1 MSTSNIAARVETW
14 LSSTWHIKVPLTWL
28 EACIN
33 WIQEENSGSNLSQA
47 QINKQVFEQWLL
59 TDLRDLEYPILPDC
73 ILNAP
78 KGELSGFYSIQI
90 DSLVDVSQPAYSQLQ
105 KLRGKSTVNE
115 EVTAST
121 QAFQKPWEAKPTR
134 MLMLQLTDGIHQI
147 QGMEYQ
153 PVPVLCSNLPPGTKI
168 TVQGNIAYR
177 LGVLL
182 LKPENVKLLGGEVD
196 ALLEDYSQ
204 ERVLARLIGETE
216 NCNSVGQ
223 AGHEQIFSRPVDES
237 EQSLGPSDEELLAG
251 LDENN
256 EFTLNNGTSLES
268 GYCSKSNNFSTASGS
283 LTVHNGNVLIEKSG
297 SPFPPS
303 VEQVSPPIEYADGF
317 LNDFPLEDDFLLEE
331 EMQIELDE
339 VTPVVMNRNTGLIT
353 ERLPHTLR
361 RSCDLSLNGM
371 CEKSDVS
378 ERDKPMEAIS
388 KEKNFG
394 KTIFDERGNSM
405 NSFLQ
410 HRSVHQTCSSSDFS
424 LENPPEE
431 GQNDTDLD
439 ERRCKSQQTSDHSVL
454 NGDPVFFSKTDPETV
469 QQKHD
474 SQTFPCRAVEPH
486 LDLNSSPFT
495 YISLLLAKKPETV
508 TILKVKCFIVTL
520 TGNLT
525 NSNGS
530 WGIKAK
536 ISDGSAY
543 LEVDFA
549 DDILTSLIGF
559 SVAEMNK
566 LKKDPALRLKLRDG
580 LKECQ
585 KQLIDLCCLMTIE
598 FDPFES
604 KRTVLVLQDA
614 DTRHLEQLKKRLNK

>member
-1 MSTSNIAARVETW
+1 MSTSSIAARVETW
-14 LSSTWHIKVPLTWL
+14 LSSTWHVRVPLTWL

-59 TDLRDLEYPILPDC
+59 TDLRDLEYPILPNC
-73 ILNAP
+73 ILDTP

-153 PVPVLCSNLPPGTKI
+153 PVPVLCSNLLPGTKI
-168 TVQGNIAYR
+168 TVHGNISYR

-196 ALLEDYSQ
+196 ALFEDYCQ

-216 NCNSVGQ
+216 NPNAVGQ
-223 AGHEQIFSRPVDES
+223 AGHEQIFSRPVDEL
-237 EQSLGPSDEELLAG
+237 EQTLGPSDEELLAS
-251 LDENN
+251 LDEKN
-256 EFTLNNGTSLES
+256 EFTLNNRTSLES
-268 GYCSKSNNFSTASGS
+268 GYYSRTNNFNTASGS
-283 LTVHNGNVLIEKSG
+283 LTAHTGNVLLQKSG
-297 SPFPPS
+297 NLFPHS
-303 VEQVSPPIEYADGF
+303 AEQVSPPIEYADDF

-331 EMQIELDE
+331 EMQREIEE
-339 VTPVVMNRNTGLIT
+339 VPPVVMNRNIGLIT
-353 ERLPHTLR
+353 GRLPHTSGS
-361 RSCDLSLNGM
+361 SCNSSLNRTG
-371 CEKSDVS
+371 EEDNVN
-378 ERDKPMEAIS
+378 ERDKPREAIS
-388 KEKNFG
+388 KEKNVRRM
-394 KTIFDERGNSM
+394 IFDEDGNSM
-405 NSFLQ
+405 SKFLQ
-410 HRSVHQTCSSSDFS
+410 HKGLHQTCSSSDFS

-431 GQNDTDLD
+431 GQNYTDLD
-439 ERRCKSQQTSDHSVL
+439 ESRCKQQLTSDSRVL
-454 NGDPVFFSKTDPETV
+454 NDNPVCSLKMDPEGD
-469 QQKHD
+469 QQKRD
-474 SQTFPCRAVEPH
+474 SQIFPCKTVEAH
-486 LDLNSSPFT
+486 LDLNSPPFT

-525 NSNGS
+525 KTNGS

-559 SVAEMNK
+559 SVPEMNR
-566 LKKDPALRLKLRDG
+566 LKKDPALRLKLKDG
-580 LKECQ
+580 LEKCQ

-598 FDPFES
+598 FNPFQS
-604 KRTVLVLQDA
+604 KATVLILQDTDA
-614 DTRHLEQLKKRLNK
+614 SHLEQLKKRLNK

>member
-14 LSSTWHIKVPLTWL
+14 LSSTWHVKVPLTWL
-28 EACIN
+28 EACIS
-33 WIQEENSGSNLSQA
+33 WIQEENGGSNLSQA
-47 QINKQVFEQWLL
+47 QINRQVFEQWLL

-73 ILNAP
+73 ILDAP

-90 DSLVDVSQPAYSQLQ
+90 DSLLDVSQPAYSQLQ

-115 EVTAST
+115 EVTATT

-153 PVPVLCSNLPPGTKI
+153 PVPVLRSNLPPGTKI

-196 ALLEDYSQ
+196 ALLEEYSQ
-204 ERVLARLIGETE
+204 ERVLARLVGETE
-216 NCNSVGQ
+216 NPNSVGQ
-223 AGHEQIFSRPVDES
+223 ADHDQIVSGPVDEL
-237 EQSLGPSDEELLAG
+237 EQTPGPSDEELLAS

-256 EFTLNNGTSLES
+256 EFTLNNETSLES
-268 GYCSKSNNFSTASGS
+268 GYCSRSNNFSTASGS
-283 LTVHNGNVLIEKSG
+283 LTAHNGNVLLQERGG
-297 SPFPPS
+297 SLPHS
-303 VEQVSPPIEYADGF
+303 NGQVSTPVEYVDGF

-331 EMQIELDE
+331 DMQRELEE
-339 VTPVVMNRNTGLIT
+339 VPPVVMNRNTGLIT
-353 ERLPHTLR
+353 ERLPHTS
-361 RSCDLSLNGM
+361 RSPCNSPLNGT
-371 CEKSDVS
+371 CEKDYVN
-378 ERDKPMEAIS
+378 ERDKPVEATS
-388 KEKNFG
+388 KQKTFG
-394 KTIFDERGNSM
+394 RMVFDGDGNNAS
-405 NSFLQ
+405 SFSQ
-410 HRSVHQTCSSSDFS
+410 HKSIHQTCSSAGFS
-424 LENPPEE
+424 LENHPEE
-431 GQNDTDLD
+431 RQNDTDLD
-439 ERRCKSQQTSDHSVL
+439 DSRCKSQHTSDSRLL
-454 NGDPVFFSKTDPETV
+454 NYDPVSFSKMDPEAD

-474 SQTFPCRAVEPH
+474 SQSFPCRAVEAH
-486 LDLNSSPFT
+486 TDLDSPPFT
-495 YISLLLAKKPETV
+495 YISLLLAKQPETV
-508 TILKVKCFIVTL
+508 TTLKVKCFIVTL

-525 NSNGS
+525 SSNGS

-559 SVAEMNK
+559 SVPEMNR
-566 LKKDPALRLKLRDG
+566 LKKDPALHLKLKDG
-580 LKECQ
+580 LEKCQ

-598 FDPFES
+598 FNPLQS
-604 KRTVLVLQDA
+604 KATVLVLQDPDA
-614 DTRHLEQLKKRLNK
+614 RHLEQLKKRLNK

>member
-28 EACIN
+28 EACIS

-47 QINKQVFEQWLL
+47 QINRQVFEQWLL

-73 ILNAP
+73 ILDAP
-78 KGELSGFYSIQI
+78 KGELSGCYSIQI
-90 DSLVDVSQPAYSQLQ
+90 DSLVDVSQPAYAQLQ
-105 KLRGKSTVNE
+105 KLRGKNTVNE

-121 QAFQKPWEAKPTR
+121 QAFQKPWEAKSTR

-153 PVPVLCSNLPPGTKI
+153 PVPVLHSNLPPGTKI

-196 ALLEDYSQ
+196 ALLEEYSQ

-216 NCNSVGQ
+216 NPNAVGQ
-223 AGHEQIFSRPVDES
+223 AGHNQIVSRPVDEL
-237 EQSLGPSDEELLAG
+237 EQTVGPSDEELLAG

-256 EFTLNNGTSLES
+256 EFTLNNETSLES
-268 GYCSKSNNFSTASGS
+268 GYCSRSNNFSTASGS
-283 LTVHNGNVLIEKSG
+283 LTAHNGNVLLQKSG
-297 SPFPPS
+297 SPLPRS
-303 VEQVSPPIEYADGF
+303 DEQVTPPIEYVDGF

-331 EMQIELDE
+331 EMQRELEE
-339 VTPVVMNRNTGLIT
+339 VPPVVMTRNVGLIT
-353 ERLPHTLR
+353 ERLPHIS
-361 RSCDLSLNGM
+361 RSSYNSSLNGT
-371 CEKSDVS
+371 CEKDDVNV
-378 ERDKPMEAIS
+378 RDKPAEATN
-388 KEKNFG
+388 KQKTFG
-394 KTIFDERGNSM
+394 RTAFDGDGNSM
-405 NSFLQ
+405 SNFSQ
-410 HRSVHQTCSSSDFS
+410 HKRVHQTCSSAHFS

-431 GQNDTDLD
+431 RQNDTDLD
-439 ERRCKSQQTSDHSVL
+439 ESRCESQHASDSRLL
-454 NGDPVFFSKTDPETV
+454 NEDPVFFSKMDPEAD

-474 SQTFPCRAVEPH
+474 SQTFPCRAVEAH
-486 LDLNSSPFT
+486 LDLDSPPFT

-508 TILKVKCFIVTL
+508 TILKVKCFLVTL

-525 NSNGS
+525 SSNGS

-559 SVAEMNK
+559 SVPEMNR
-566 LKKDPALRLKLRDG
+566 LKKDPALHLKLKDG
-580 LKECQ
+580 LEKCQ

-598 FDPFES
+598 FNPLQS
-604 KRTVLVLQDA
+604 KATVLFLQDA
-614 DTRHLEQLKKRLNK
+614 DKRHLEQLKKRLNK

>member
-28 EACIN
+28 EACIS

-73 ILNAP
+73 ILDAP

-90 DSLVDVSQPAYSQLQ
+90 DSLLDVSQPAYSQLQ

-121 QAFQKPWEAKPTR
+121 QPFLKPWEAKPTR

-196 ALLEDYSQ
+196 ALLEEYSQ

-216 NCNSVGQ
+216 NPNSVGQ
-223 AGHEQIFSRPVDES
+223 AGRDQIASRPVDEL
-237 EQSLGPSDEELLAG
+237 EQTPGPSDEELLAS
-251 LDENN
+251 LDEDNELALNN
-256 EFTLNNGTSLES
+256 EMSLES
-268 GYCSKSNNFSTASGS
+268 GYCSRSNNFSTASGS
-283 LTVHNGNVLIEKSG
+283 LTAHNGNVLLRESG
-297 SPFPPS
+297 SSLPHS
-303 VEQVSPPIEYADGF
+303 DERVSAPTEYVDGF

-331 EMQIELDE
+331 MQRELED
-339 VTPVVMNRNTGLIT
+339 VPPVVMNRNMGLIT
-353 ERLPHTLR
+353 ERLPHT
-361 RSCDLSLNGM
+361 STSSDNLSLNGT
-371 CEKSDVS
+371 CEKDDVN
-378 ERDKPMEAIS
+378 ERDKPVEATS
-388 KEKNFG
+388 KQNTFG
-394 KTIFDERGNSM
+394 RTVFDGDRNSVG
-405 NSFLQ
+405 SFSQ
-410 HRSVHQTCSSSDFS
+410 HKSVHQTCSSADFS

-431 GQNDTDLD
+431 RQNDTNLD
-439 ERRCKSQQTSDHSVL
+439 EGRCESQHTSDSRLL
-454 NGDPVFFSKTDPETV
+454 NDDPVFFSKTDPEAD

-474 SQTFPCRAVEPH
+474 SQTFPCRAVEAH
-486 LDLNSSPFT
+486 LDLDSPPFT
-495 YISLLLAKKPETV
+495 YISLLLAKIPETV

-525 NSNGS
+525 SSNGS

-559 SVAEMNK
+559 SVPEMNR
-566 LKKDPALRLKLRDG
+566 LKKDPALHLKLKDG
-580 LKECQ
+580 LEKCQ

-598 FDPFES
+598 FNPLQS
-604 KRTVLVLQDA
+604 KATVLILQDVDA
-614 DTRHLEQLKKRLNK
+614 RHLEQLKKRLNK

>member
-1 MSTSNIAARVETW
+1 MSTSNIAARAETW
-14 LSSTWHIKVPLTWL
+14 LSSTWHVKVPLTWL
-28 EACIN
+28 EACIS
-33 WIQEENSGSNLSQA
+33 WIQEENGGSNLSQA
-47 QINKQVFEQWLL
+47 QINRQVFEQWLL

-73 ILNAP
+73 ILDAP
-78 KGELSGFYSIQI
+78 KGELSGYYSIQI
-90 DSLVDVSQPAYSQLQ
+90 DSLLDVSQPAYSQLQ
-105 KLRGKSTVNE
+105 KVRGKSTVNE

-153 PVPVLCSNLPPGTKI
+153 PVPVLRSNLPPGTKI

-196 ALLEDYSQ
+196 ALLEEYSQ

-216 NCNSVGQ
+216 NPNSVGQ
-223 AGHEQIFSRPVDES
+223 AGHDQIVSRPVDEL
-237 EQSLGPSDEELLAG
+237 EQTPGPSDEELLAS
-251 LDENN
+251 LDENS
-256 EFTLNNGTSLES
+256 EFTLNNETSLES
-268 GYCSKSNNFSTASGS
+268 GYCSRSNNFSTASDS
-283 LTVHNGNVLIEKSG
+283 VTAHNGNVLLRESG
-297 SPFPPS
+297 SPLPHS
-303 VEQVSPPIEYADGF
+303 DEQVSPPVEYVDGF

-331 EMQIELDE
+331 EMQRELEE
-339 VTPVVMNRNTGLIT
+339 VPPVVTNRNIGLIT
-353 ERLPHTLR
+353 ERLPHAS
-361 RSCDLSLNGM
+361 RSSCNSSLNGT
-371 CEKSDVS
+371 CEKDDVNG
-378 ERDKPMEAIS
+378 RDKPVEATS
-388 KEKNFG
+388 KQ
-394 KTIFDERGNSM
+394 KTFERTVFDGDGNSM
-405 NSFLQ
+405 SSFSRHQ
-410 HRSVHQTCSSSDFS
+410 SVCQTCSSADFS

-431 GQNDTDLD
+431 RQNDTELD
-439 ERRCKSQQTSDHSVL
+439 ESRCKSQHTSDSRLL
-454 NGDPVFFSKTDPETV
+454 NDDPVFFSKTDPEAD

-474 SQTFPCRAVEPH
+474 SQTFPYRPVEAY
-486 LDLNSSPFT
+486 LDLDSPPFT
-495 YISLLLAKKPETV
+495 YISLLLAKNPETV

-525 NSNGS
+525 SSNGS

-559 SVAEMNK
+559 SVPEMNR
-566 LKKDPALRLKLRDG
+566 LKKDPALHLKLKDG
-580 LKECQ
+580 LEKCQ

-598 FDPFES
+598 FNPLQS
-604 KRTVLVLQDA
+604 KATVLILQDA
-614 DTRHLEQLKKRLNK
+614 DARHLEQLKKRLNK

>member
-14 LSSTWHIKVPLTWL
+14 LSSTWHVKVPLTWL
-28 EACIN
+28 EACIS
-33 WIQEENSGSNLSQA
+33 WIQEESSGTNLSQA
-47 QINKQVFEQWLL
+47 QINRQVFEQWLL

-73 ILNAP
+73 ILDAP
-78 KGELSGFYSIQI
+78 KGELLGFYSIQI

-105 KLRGKSTVNE
+105 KLRGKDTVNE

-121 QAFQKPWEAKPTR
+121 QAFQKPWEAKSTR

-153 PVPVLCSNLPPGTKI
+153 PVPVLHSNLPPGTKI

-196 ALLEDYSQ
+196 ALLEEYSQ

-216 NCNSVGQ
+216 NPISVGQ
-223 AGHEQIFSRPVDES
+223 AGHDQIVSRLVDEL
-237 EQSLGPSDEELLAG
+237 EQTLDPLDEELLAS

-256 EFTLNNGTSLES
+256 EFTLNNETSLES
-268 GYCSKSNNFSTASGS
+268 GYCSRSNNFSTALGS
-283 LTVHNGNVLIEKSG
+283 LTAHNGSVLLRESG
-297 SPFPPS
+297 IPLPHSD
-303 VEQVSPPIEYADGF
+303 EQVSPPTEDADGF

-331 EMQIELDE
+331 EMQRELEE
-339 VTPVVMNRNTGLIT
+339 VPPAFMNRNMDFIT
-353 ERLPHTLR
+353 VRLPHAS
-361 RSCDLSLNGM
+361 RSLCNSSLNGT
-371 CEKSDVS
+371 CENDDVN
-378 ERDKPMEAIS
+378 ERDKPVEVTS
-388 KEKNFG
+388 KQKTFG
-394 KTIFDERGNSM
+394 RTVFDEEGNSM
-405 NSFLQ
+405 SSFSQ
-410 HRSVHQTCSSSDFS
+410 HKSVHQTCSSADFS

-431 GQNDTDLD
+431 RQNDTDLD
-439 ERRCKSQQTSDHSVL
+439 ESRCKPQHTSDSRLL
-454 NGDPVFFSKTDPETV
+454 NDDPVFFSKTDPEAD
-469 QQKHD
+469 QQKQD
-474 SQTFPCRAVEPH
+474 SQTFPCRAVEAD
-486 LDLNSSPFT
+486 LDLDSPPFT
-495 YISLLLAKKPETV
+495 YISLLLAKTPETV

-525 NSNGS
+525 SRNGS

-559 SVAEMNK
+559 SVSEMHS
-566 LKKDPALRLKLRDG
+566 LKKDPGLHLKLKDG
-580 LKECQ
+580 LENCQ
-585 KQLIDLCCLMTIE
+585 KQLIDLCCLMTIQ
-598 FDPFES
+598 FNPLQS
-604 KRTVLVLQDA
+604 KATVLILQDA
-614 DTRHLEQLKKRLNK
+614 GARHLEQLKKRLNK